1 MPQAKELQYLV
12 CEEAPVELIVNGVTL
27 VTFMCTPQDLKD
39 LAMGHLV
46 ARGVVSNMDEVYTM
60 AACEDMKKI
69 YVRTGTELEKSQYG
83 LGSVLASSCGSGS
96 HFREE
101 FLAQTPNTSDF
112 SMSMAK
118 LKEHAVTMFR
128 EAVMHRDTGGMHC
141 AALAD
146 GQEVLAVRE
155 DVGRHNALDKV
166 IGKGV
171 FLSADFGRCALLSTG
186 RVATDMALKA
196 VAMGTPIVATRSIP
210 TSMALEIAEKLG
222 ITMVGRIASSQPVVY
237 CHGERILLE
246 EEQAS

>member
-1 MPQAKELQYLV
+1 MAKDTDVRYHV

-39 LAMGHLV
+39 LAMGHMI
-46 ARGVVSNMDEVYTM
+46 ARGVASSIDDVYTM

-69 YVRTGTELEKSQYG
+69 YVRTGTDVDKEQYG

-101 FLAQTPNTSDF
+101 FLAQAPNTSDF
-112 SMSMAK
+112 TVSLAK
-118 LKEHAVTMFR
+118 LKSYAATMFR
-128 EAVMHRDTGGMHC
+128 EAVMHKATGGMHC

-146 GQEVLAVRE
+146 AHEVLAVRE

-171 FLSADFGRCALLSTG
+171 FLSADFAHCALLSTG

-196 VAMGTPIVATRSIP
+196 VAMKTPIVATRSIP
-210 TSMALEIAEKLG
+210 TSMALEIAEALG
-222 ITMVGRIASSQPVVY
+222 ITMVGRIASANPVVY
-237 CHGERILLE
+237 CHGRRILLE
-246 EEQAS
+246 EEQVS